1 MNPATLQPIATLLI
15 RRVFKWVLLCV
26 VAFSSI
32 QAWLSYTS
40 IEKNFNAAVR
50 DVADT
55 HLPLLSVAI
64 WDIEPQAIQKQIGL
78 ILKNTS
84 IAYVSVKASTGQSFV
99 GGNVSLIASGK
110 HVAFDIPAPVDN
122 AGVVGTLDLVVDSS
136 ILRRE
141 LIQSFLIVTIEV
153 LLLVVLILTAV
164 VAILRRDLERPM
176 RQLATYVRNIQAD
189 QLSSDVQLHLPI
201 AHAYSEIDLVFE
213 GFQIMQNSI
222 KQHILNQDALVME
235 RTGQLEKV
243 MESLKQLSITDGL
256 TECYNRQLFN
266 ERMPGEI
273 QRANRYDRTLSI
285 VFCDIDFFKTVND
298 QYGHSVGD
306 KVLVA
311 FAHCLKEEIR
321 IDVDWVV
328 RYGGEEFV
336 VVLPETRLACAIAVA
351 ERMRRRVENELKVII
366 AGGESLKITASFGV
380 AQKTETDNI
389 DSLVNR
395 ADEWLYAA
403 KTGGR
408 NQVRPKKS
416 V

>member
-84 IAYVSVKASTGQSFV
+84 IAYVSVKASTGQSF
-99 GGNVSLIASGK
+99 
-110 HVAFDIPAPVDN
+110 F
-122 AGVVGTLDLVVDSS
+122 
-136 ILRRE
+136 
-141 LIQSFLIVTIEV
+141 IVTIEV